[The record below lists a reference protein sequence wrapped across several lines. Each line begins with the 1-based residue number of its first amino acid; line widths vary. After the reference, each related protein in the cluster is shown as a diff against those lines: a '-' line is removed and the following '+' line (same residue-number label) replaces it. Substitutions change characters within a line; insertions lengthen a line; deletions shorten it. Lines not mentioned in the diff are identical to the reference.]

1 MGRIGQIGGMS
12 WESTRS
18 YYTSLNGLNGLNEL
32 TAQRFGPWHQPRA
45 LIDSLGLSEIVGL
58 QRRDG

>member
-1 MGRIGQIGGMS
+1 MIGGMS

-32 TAQRFGPWHQPRA
+32 TAQRLGPWHQPRA